1 MTEITVRKVS
11 SLDDRTLP
19 VFAEIDRLME
29 ETSRRAGMFA
39 AARSYGAG
47 DALDDWLRAERE
59 VCWPAA
65 ELAERGKDF
74 QLSIALPGYESP
86 EIELTVTPREVIVH
100 ASKSQVGPAEGRAKE
115 ATICWSEF
123 RSDDVYRRIELPA
136 SIDVDHVKATLR
148 HGMLHVTAPKAHSA
162 VTKIPIASA
171 A

>member
-19 VFAEIDRLME
+19 VFAEVDRLMHE
-29 ETSRRAGMFA
+29 IGRRAGVFA
-39 AARSYGAG
+39 AARGYGAG
-47 DALDDWLRAERE
+47 SALDDWLRAERE

-65 ELAERGKDF
+65 QLAERGKDF

-100 ASKSQVGPAEGRAKE
+100 AVRSRKRPEEGGAKE
-115 ATICWSEF
+115 ETVCWSEF
-123 RSDDVYRRIELPA
+123 RSDDVYRRVELPTD
-136 SIDVDHVKATLR
+136 IDVDHVKAPLR
-148 HGMLHVTAPKAHSA
+148 HGILHVTAPKARSV
-162 VTKIPIASA
+162 VTKIPIATA